1 MGTTIYGQSRLES
14 NGNEGVF
21 HIPETARLEYLM
33 QFNVISKT
41 IIDFKDSCLTLII
54 IFNIIHL
61 FAQLNG
67 LKHWYI
73 ILIFQF
79 NFCT

>member
-21 HIPETARLEYLM
+21 HI
-33 QFNVISKT
+33 SKT
-41 IIDFKDSCLTLII
+41 INDFKDSDLTLII
-54 IFNIIHL
+54 IFSIIHL

-67 LKHWYI
+67 LKYWYVM
-73 ILIFQF
+73 LIFQF